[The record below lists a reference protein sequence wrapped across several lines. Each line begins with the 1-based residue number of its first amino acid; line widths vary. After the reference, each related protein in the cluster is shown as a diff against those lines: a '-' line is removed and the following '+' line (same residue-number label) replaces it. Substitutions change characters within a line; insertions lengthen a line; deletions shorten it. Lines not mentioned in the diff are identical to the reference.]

1 MTKADLIKLLE
12 EYPDDTKIKCEVD
25 GLCNFTLHEY
35 AYLPGVVVIVPG
47 DPIIMSSLITFPNTT
62 FKTS

>member
-12 EYPDDTKIKCEVD
+12 EYPDDIKIKCEVD

-47 DPIIMSSLITFPNTT
+47 DPIIMSSL
-62 FKTS
+62 